1 MNKREKYDSTG
12 IASSIFDNKKET
24 NNAAYQ
30 REKYDSTGIVSSI
43 YDNKKEIKNSKLD
56 YDDDD
61 KKHEKSNP
69 NPDDSK
75 NKNFTSYATKG
86 FKKSL
91 AILKNRKSNSNV
103 VTKKGYT
110 SEKFNAINPGFKRSL
125 AILKNRNINSN
136 DVTKTG
142 YTTEKIN
149 TINPEYITNNNDTI
163 SKNSTNDG
171 NQKFGFGEAKSNQIN
186 IQELQKSRKRIFRNT
201 GTKQNHDGNKIDW
214 SNQNQIRNDKKEIIV
229 TKKSEENPKPK
240 AFTNSK
246 SKKKIITG
254 YAAAAVTGKN
264 RKKSIKYSTNNKPKI
279 LNLSAENIK
288 ETSNDDKSGTKI
300 EEIEKSKLHHEAT
313 PEEKVDKNVIN
324 HCPKREKYDS
334 TGIASRIYDD
344 KNEIKNSDLDDNDE
358 KLEKL
363 HVNPDSRIPS
373 FLVREKCDFYYIFCW
388 VYVYIYKMLC
398 VYLLCY
404 CICI

>member
-1 MNKREKYDSTG
+1 MRDFQQKSTQASNITPFFSKSAIICTIIYQEKNGS
-12 IASSIFDNKKET
+12 
-24 NNAAYQ
+24 
-30 REKYDSTGIVSSI
+30 
-43 YDNKKEIKNSKLD
+43 
-56 YDDDD
+56 
-61 KKHEKSNP
+61 
-69 NPDDSK
+69 
-75 NKNFTSYATKG
+75 
-86 FKKSL
+86 
-91 AILKNRKSNSNV
+91 
-103 VTKKGYT
+103 TKKGYT

-288 ETSNDDKSGTKI
+288 ETSNDDKSGTKN
-300 EEIEKSKLHHEAT
+300 EEIEKSKLHHEGT

-344 KNEIKNSDLDDNDE
+344 KNEIKNSDLDDNMF
-358 KLEKL
+358 K
-363 HVNPDSRIPS
+363 RI
-373 FLVREKCDFYYIFCW
+373 
-388 VYVYIYKMLC
+388 
-398 VYLLCY
+398 
-404 CICI
+404 